1 MGMPETPPETV
12 PSARRADGG
21 DAFVTAVGAALPA
34 QGLWTM
40 PVVVAVSGGSDSVAL
55 LTTLRRLV
63 PPGLEHRLLVA
74 HAEHDLRD
82 GASADREFV
91 VSLAARLGLHVVWRR
106 LAIRDAPDGDGAG
119 IEGRARRLR
128 YAFLAEV
135 ALESGGRHVAVAHT
149 ADDQAETI
157 LHRML
162 RGTGL
167 AGLGGMADA
176 RELVAGVSLV
186 RPMLGLTRED
196 VRGYLAAA
204 GEAWRED
211 PTNTD
216 TRHARNFLRHDVIP
230 RCEQGPYPAATAAL
244 TRLGRQASLVAGAI
258 RSAAEH
264 LLEVHS
270 SRQADGSVTVRTSQF
285 TGLDRHLVAEVFVA
299 LWRREGWPQRDMT
312 ARHYTTLAAMS
323 GGDAGTA
330 DVIELPG
337 RVRVRHCGDGMLSIE
352 PAGRPSEP

>member
-1 MGMPETPPETV
+1 
-12 PSARRADGG
+12 
-21 DAFVTAVGAALPA
+21 
-34 QGLWTM
+34 
-40 PVVVAVSGGSDSVAL
+40 
-55 LTTLRRLV
+55 
-63 PPGLEHRLLVA
+63 
-74 HAEHDLRD
+74 
-82 GASADREFV
+82 
-91 VSLAARLGLHVVWRR
+91 
-106 LAIRDAPDGDGAG
+106 
-119 IEGRARRLR
+119 
-128 YAFLAEV
+128 
-135 ALESGGRHVAVAHT
+135 
-149 ADDQAETI
+149 
-157 LHRML
+157 ML

-211 PTNTD
+211 PTNAD

-244 TRLGRQASLVAGAI
+244 TRLGRQASLVADAI

-270 SRQADGSVTVRTSQF
+270 SHQADGSVTVRTGPLA
-285 TGLDRHLVAEVFVA
+285 GLDRHLVAEVFVA

-312 ARHYTTLAAMS
+312 ARHYTTLAAIS

-330 DVIELPG
+330 DVIELPN
-337 RVRVRHCGDGMLSIE
+337 RVRVCRGNGMLSIE
-352 PAGRPSEP
+352 PAGRSSEP

>member
-21 DAFVTAVGAALPA
+21 DAFVTAVRAALPA
-34 QGLWTM
+34 QGFWTM

-91 VSLAARLGLHVVWRR
+91 VRLAGRLGLHVVWRR
-106 LAIRDAPDGDGAG
+106 LAVRDAPDGDGAG

-167 AGLGGMADA
+167 AGLGGMVDA

-216 TRHARNFLRHDVIP
+216 TPETFS
-230 RCEQGPYPAATAAL
+230 AT
-244 TRLGRQASLVAGAI
+244 T
-258 RSAAEH
+258 
-264 LLEVHS
+264 
-270 SRQADGSVTVRTSQF
+270 
-285 TGLDRHLVAEVFVA
+285 
-299 LWRREGWPQRDMT
+299 
-312 ARHYTTLAAMS
+312 
-323 GGDAGTA
+323 
-330 DVIELPG
+330 
-337 RVRVRHCGDGMLSIE
+337 
-352 PAGRPSEP
+352 